1 MKRYFYD
8 FEFLEDGRTI
18 DPISLGIVCDDGRE
32 YYAVF
37 RDAPWKRVKKHAWLM
52 ANVVPHLP
60 KAYGEAR
67 NHMPKSWLFNYD
79 DSAVKPKAQIAGE
92 VVRFLRGPNEP
103 IELWGYFAAYD
114 HVALAQLW
122 GPMINRPPGIPMWTN
137 DVQQLAEMW
146 ELEGF
151 MPEQPPNAH
160 NALADARWTMKAYD
174 ELHRVRNIDGVSSD

>member
-18 DPISLGIVCDDGRE
+18 EPISLGIVCNDGRE

-37 RDAPWKRVKKHAWLM
+37 NDMPTAHIAEHSWLM
-52 ANVVPHLP
+52 ANVVPHIPAIVRL
-60 KAYGEAR
+60 KGGGLGIDLTATE
-67 NHMPKSWLFNYD
+67 
-79 DSAVKPKAQIAGE
+79 VKPRQVIANE
-92 VVRFLRGPNEP
+92 VRDFFLRPNEP
-103 IELWGYFAAYD
+103 AELWGYFAAYD

-174 ELHRVRNIDGVSSD
+174 ELHRVHNGPGGVI